1 MWKKGSHLRVRG
13 KGLCLT
19 HFKNHGSMEPLI
31 ILYVTFSLSRCI
43 PSAAT
48 SQLKALVLLP
58 SSIIILC
65 GDLPALSSI
74 QNYFTFQLEGK
85 KLSRTIFPFPLR
97 KVIRV
102 RLARHHTALGTLQGT
117 TTLPKPNGDYN

>member
-65 GDLPALSSI
+65 GDLPALFQHPELLYISI
-74 QNYFTFQLEGK
+74 RRQKTFKNY
-85 KLSRTIFPFPLR
+85 LSFPFKKGDKSQASETPYSSGNPAR
-97 KVIRV
+97 YNYITKAKW
-102 RLARHHTALGTLQGT
+102 RL
-117 TTLPKPNGDYN
+117 